1 MEDLDPKLDVASQH
15 SEGVTARLTSSSERV
30 SLPKRTWSDASRDH
44 PPILPHGKRPLA
56 TAGILPALRTAEHL
70 FLKREEDGKEIINS
84 STTHKTVQGPE
95 YSVSYETR
103 PNQPPRQAGK
113 YPQSQTISLLS

>member
-44 PPILPHGKRPLA
+44 PPILRPLA

-95 YSVSYETR
+95 YSVSNETC